1 MGFAAASFGF
11 SFPSGFVPGEEED
24 GWCTSP
30 CDAGGEEGP
39 DCNLLLVFK
48 VLCAKFVDCAVISVF
63 LRVPSVSCNST
74 TDD

>member
-24 GWCTSP
+24 GRCWSP
-30 CDAGGEEGP
+30 CDTGGEEGS
-39 DCNLLLVFK
+39 DCNLLLLFK

-63 LRVPSVSCNST
+63 FQGPFCIL
-74 TDD
+74 